1 MFYSYTN
8 RPPRRKFINDEP
20 SMTIQS
26 AADETDINVMIAR
39 YQKTGSFHGSTNMPT
54 VRPQFGDFVGVPEYQ
69 NAINILIQAQDQ
81 FAALPANIRDRFAN
95 SPEKYL
101 EFLSDSANKEEAIK
115 LGLVNAPVVV
125 EDSKSE

>member
-1 MFYSYTN
+1 M
-8 RPPRRKFINDEP
+8 NDEP

-54 VRPQFGDFVGVPEYQ
+54 VRPEFGDFVDVPEYQ
-69 NAINILIQAQDQ
+69 NAMNILIQAQDQ
-81 FAALPANIRDRFAN
+81 FAALPAQIRDRFGN
-95 SPEKYL
+95 SPENYL
-101 EFLSDSANKEEAIK
+101 AFLADSSNKEEAVK

-125 EDSKSE
+125 S

>member
-1 MFYSYTN
+1 MFFSYSN
-8 RPPRRKFINDEP
+8 RPPRRQFKNDEP

-54 VRPQFGDFVGVPEYQ
+54 VRPQFGDFVDVPEYQ
-69 NAINILIQAQDQ
+69 NAMNILIQAQDQ
-81 FAALPANIRDRFAN
+81 FASLPANIRDRFAN

-101 EFLSDSANKEEAIK
+101 AFLADSSNKEEAVK

-125 EDSKSE
+125 EDEKPE

>member
-1 MFYSYTN
+1 MFFSYSN
-8 RPPRRKFINDEP
+8 RPPRRQFKNDEP

-54 VRPQFGDFVGVPEYQ
+54 ARPEFGDFIEVPDYQ
-69 NAINILIQAQDQ
+69 NAMNILLKAQDQ

-101 EFLSDSANKEEAIK
+101 AFLSDSANKDEAIK

-125 EDSKSE
+125 EDVKFE

>member
-1 MFYSYTN
+1 MFYSYSN
-8 RPPRRKFINDEP
+8 RLPRRKFINDEP

-39 YQKTGSFHGSTNMPT
+39 YQKTGSFHGSTNMPS
-54 VRPQFGDFVGVPEYQ
+54 VRPEFGDFVAVPDYQ
-69 NAINILIQAQDQ
+69 NAMNILIQAQDQ
-81 FAALPANIRDRFAN
+81 FAALPAHIRGRFAN

-101 EFLSDSANKEEAIK
+101 AFLSDSTNKEEAIK

-125 EDSKSE
+125 EDEKSE

>member
-1 MFYSYTN
+1 MFYSYSN

-39 YQKTGSFHGSTNMPT
+39 YQKTGSFHGSTNMPS
-54 VRPQFGDFVGVPEYQ
+54 VRPEFGDFVDVPEYQ
-69 NAINILIQAQDQ
+69 NAMNILIQAQDQ
-81 FAALPANIRDRFAN
+81 FAALPAEIRDRFAN

-101 EFLSDSANKEEAIK
+101 AFLSDSSNKEEAIK

-125 EDSKSE
+125 EDVKSE